1 MKKIIFHTFLLLMV
15 LFLSCKK
22 ENPTEPDVINET
34 KDYLHISHTR
44 TNSHYYMISEVEKI
58 DYTKYNMLW
67 LGGDLTGL
75 TSENDSI
82 MVHVDSVF
90 DVKNNNTLWALG
102 NHDYTDLNRVQNFT
116 ERPSYYSYHKNGIT
130 IIVLDTQDSLSSI
143 IGDQK
148 AFFDQVVD
156 TIQNSSHLIILHHKL
171 IWMYGDSYLE
181 PQISSIS
188 NADFGSCFYC
198 VNPNNFYTEIYP
210 KLLEVKQKGIKVIC
224 IAGDIGMKTNE
235 FEYTTPEGIILLASG
250 LGYNSN
256 SNKVLLFHHNLTKK
270 QLTWEF
276 KLINEL

>member
-250 LGYNSN
+250 LDYNSN